1 MHELPQMHAKIS
13 SNFRKVPQVLQGYD
27 KRTGVLWTPFSI
39 PGLLGAFVVNITLRL
54 YPWSP
59 SNPCPLP
66 LTIHLRNYD
75 IVRDEYKCNGC
86 KFYRRK
92 YIVDKNIPISMS

>member
-1 MHELPQMHAKIS
+1 MICIMYDYPEL
-13 SNFRKVPQVLQGYD
+13 
-27 KRTGVLWTPFSI
+27 
-39 PGLLGAFVVNITLRL
+39 GLLGAFVVNVTLRL

-75 IVRDEYKCNGC
+75 IVRNEYKCSGC
-86 KFYRRK
+86 KFYSRK
-92 YIVDKNIPISMS
+92 YIVDKKIPISMSRCDSVRYFVQFAQI

>member
-75 IVRDEYKCNGC
+75 IVRDANFIAVDILLTRNAN
-86 KFYRRK
+86 FY
-92 YIVDKNIPISMS
+92 VTM

>member
-1 MHELPQMHAKIS
+1 MICIIYDYPEL
-13 SNFRKVPQVLQGYD
+13 
-27 KRTGVLWTPFSI
+27 
-39 PGLLGAFVVNITLRL
+39 GLLGASVVNITLRL
-54 YPWSP
+54 YPLIP

-75 IVRDEYKCNGC
+75 IVINEYKCNGC

-92 YIVDKNIPISMS
+92 YIVDKKSQFLCHDVIV